1 MKAVYTF
8 SKEGTKAGT
17 LVNCALGI
25 GKAEVSTSPGLLEGC
40 QKSAKETSDETQEPQ
55 RVYPDSGSRRL
66 ERRYRSWGEDLRSI
80 EKLLLLRY
88 LCEEDDRVV
97 WQ

>member
-8 SKEGTKAGT
+8 SKEGAKAGT
-17 LVNCALGI
+17 FVNCTLGI
-25 GKAEVSTSPGLLEGC
+25 RKAEVSTSPVLLQGC

-55 RVYPDSGSRRL
+55 RVHPESGGRWL
-66 ERRYRSWGEDLRSI
+66 ERRYRSWEEDLRSI
-80 EKLLLLRY
+80 GKLLLLSY